1 MHRSHAGLVG
11 ERMNLGVKIT
21 AGLGALLLAGAAAD
35 DASAQA
41 LRTRPQSQD
50 EAVRLGT
57 PPSATQIELGGKG
70 RWGVDLKLAAP
81 VNRERKLRDVEAGA
95 FFRVTPS
102 VRVGG
107 SVQLDDKLR
116 PERPNP
122 DDRGARVRLET
133 KFKF

>member
-1 MHRSHAGLVG
+1 
-11 ERMNLGVKIT
+11 MNLGLKI
-21 AGLGALLLAGAAAD
+21 AAAAGALLIAGALAD

-41 LRTRPQSQD
+41 RPQNQED
-50 EAVRLGT
+50 AVRLGT
-57 PPSATQIELGGKG
+57 PPTATQLKFNERG
-70 RWGVDLKLAAP
+70 RWGVDLKLADP

-107 SVQLDDKLR
+107 AVQLDDKLK